1 MSLESRGM
9 ALLPNEG
16 GKERKQFWY
25 LQLENRMAAAFTHPP
40 KFLLLNSDCF
50 SSDQGRFVSHLFPT
64 NVLRWEVEEEETHRR
79 WKVISELE
87 LQHLNI
93 E

>member
-1 MSLESRGM
+1 M
-9 ALLPNEG
+9 ALLLNKVA
-16 GKERKQFWY
+16 KECKQFWY
-25 LQLENRMAAAFTHPP
+25 LQLENRMAAAFTHLP

-50 SSDQGRFVSHLFPT
+50 SSDEGRFVSHLFPT
-64 NVLRWEVEEEETHRR
+64 NVLRWEVEEEESHRR
-79 WKVISELE
+79 WKLISELQ